1 MDHFGPGALIV
12 VEAPPQPAVNF
23 PANRLSIRM
32 HELSHDECRQGMA
45 PMFLIQL
52 EIDMNIV
59 KSREGMAAIL
69 ASLALASV
77 TVFAQAPGG
86 GPPGGGFGGPATKET
101 VIQRNGLGDAALKL
115 TDAQKAAIDKLA
127 EKNAVDSTALQ
138 MKYPAA
144 AGGAP
149 NPDAQAARTKL
160 REDFTAE
167 VNKVLNAE
175 QRTIWA
181 ARPQGGRGGGGG
193 GPSGGG
199 APRGAGGP
207 PLGGA

>member
-1 MDHFGPGALIV
+1 
-12 VEAPPQPAVNF
+12 
-23 PANRLSIRM
+23 
-32 HELSHDECRQGMA
+32 
-45 PMFLIQL
+45 MFLIQL
-52 EIDMNIV
+52 ETDMNIV

-69 ASLALASV
+69 ASLTLASV

-86 GPPGGGFGGPATKET
+86 GPPGGGGGGFGGPATKET

-127 EKNAVDSTALQ
+127 EKNAADSTALQ
-138 MKYPAA
+138 AKYPAA

-193 GPSGGG
+193 GGPPGGG

-207 PLGGA
+207 PPGGA